1 MCLFIIKRKEKHLE
15 IKINKEIRA
24 YQESIFFG
32 LSMRQFLCSVAAVGL
47 GVIVYFSTRDV
58 LHKEVVS
65 WLCILSAAPIAA
77 AGFITYH
84 GLSLEKFILA
94 WFKSEFMYPR
104 QLFNK
109 ADNVYDNCMMEYY
122 HRAAL
127 QQLKKEKLERVNL
140 RKNKRST
147 KND

>member
-47 GVIVYFSTRDV
+47 GVIVYFITRDV
-58 LHKEVVS
+58 LHKEIVS

-77 AGFITYH
+77 AGF
-84 GLSLEKFILA
+84 LS
-94 WFKSEFMYPR
+94 
-104 QLFNK
+104 
-109 ADNVYDNCMMEYY
+109 
-122 HRAAL
+122 
-127 QQLKKEKLERVNL
+127 
-140 RKNKRST
+140 
-147 KND
+147 

>member
-1 MCLFIIKRKEKHLE
+1 ME

-32 LSMRQFLCSVAAVGL
+32 LSMRQFLCSVAAIGL
-47 GVIVYFSTRDV
+47 GVIVYFSAKDV
-58 LHKEVVS
+58 LHKGVVS
-65 WLCILSAAPIAA
+65 WLCILSAVPVAA

-94 WFKSEFMYPR
+94 WFKSEFMYPQ

-109 ADNVYDNCMMEYY
+109 ADNIYDSCLMEYY